1 MDKLGLSDQ
10 HHQIDG
16 VKIFFTAKTSGKI
29 GLRVYGGVKPVA
41 QGTQK
46 TKAALVHPTRNTQG
60 FLDQHLNVDLIAQG
74 IKLAAGKTAISHV
87 KLPDQAWV
95 LS

>member
-1 MDKLGLSDQ
+1 MNKIGLSDQ

-16 VKIFFTAKTSGKI
+16 VKVFFTAKTSGKI
-29 GLRVYGGVKPVA
+29 GLWVYGGVKPVA
-41 QGTQK
+41 QWTQK
-46 TKAALVHPTRNTQG
+46 TKAALGHPARDTQG

-87 KLPDQAWV
+87 MLPDRAWV